1 MFSSIQRFWQQHDG
15 APARYVLATLLPLA
29 ATFLAAQLAMP
40 AFIFEHLIVLFVV
53 ALAILGGRG
62 PAILVAVVASVG
74 DNVLLREPIGRPA
87 IEGVRDA
94 VDFAVFLI
102 VAAAVGWL
110 VNRLRAAKEQALSA
124 ADRER
129 LAREA
134 RDKLV
139 ATVSHDLATP
149 LNAIHVTIRCLRG
162 NTGLSS
168 FDLPRLLVGIETAAA
183 RATALVRT
191 LRDLRS
197 LEDDTLLLNVQ
208 RADLRSIVEPTVRML
223 DRMSDRH
230 PIALFMPNAP
240 LLVDCDVERIG
251 RVIDNLLTNAIKYSP
266 DGGPVE
272 VSVLEHRDYAIV
284 EVLDHGIGI
293 PATGRERLFEP
304 GYRTGNAAAVA
315 EGLGLGLYIA
325 SAIVRRHGG
334 TIQVAERVSGGSI
347 FTVRL
352 PLSGSQPAPSGDR
365 IANQS
370 VGSSYQYAS

>member
-1 MFSSIQRFWQQHDG
+1 
-15 APARYVLATLLPLA
+15 
-29 ATFLAAQLAMP
+29 
-40 AFIFEHLIVLFVV
+40 
-53 ALAILGGRG
+53 
-62 PAILVAVVASVG
+62 
-74 DNVLLREPIGRPA
+74 
-87 IEGVRDA
+87 
-94 VDFAVFLI
+94 
-102 VAAAVGWL
+102 
-110 VNRLRAAKEQALSA
+110 
-124 ADRER
+124 
-129 LAREA
+129 
-134 RDKLV
+134 
-139 ATVSHDLATP
+139 
-149 LNAIHVTIRCLRG
+149 
-162 NTGLSS
+162 
-168 FDLPRLLVGIETAAA
+168 
-183 RATALVRT
+183 
-191 LRDLRS
+191 
-197 LEDDTLLLNVQ
+197 
-208 RADLRSIVEPTVRML
+208 
-223 DRMSDRH
+223 
-230 PIALFMPNAP
+230 MPNAP